1 VNAADE
7 GTPMSAMIDFKPV
20 TDQVAGLLAAIG
32 DDQLTDS
39 TPCEEYSVA
48 VLLNHFLGLTWVFAS
63 AAKKERGPHT
73 DNPPGTP
80 SPDLDPAWRAL
91 LRDRLTAL
99 AEAWADPDA
108 WDGET
113 VAGGVTLPGEVMALV
128 ALNEVAIHGWDLAR
142 ATGQDYELPSPVIDV
157 LLEFD
162 GQDADDQAA
171 REGIYAPVVRVADAS
186 PQDRLIAITG
196 RNPAWRP

>member
-32 DDQLTDS
+32 DDQLTDP

-108 WDGET
+108 WDGEA

-171 REGIYAPVVRVADAS
+171 REGIYAPVVPVADAS